1 MKNEKKPK
9 YYYLI
14 IFVGTVLVMGIY
26 LIMNYLDGTLQTN
39 QIWVY
44 ALIPFLFTGVY
55 WGGDVL
61 FRKLRNRK
69 AKVDYE
75 QLFLDAI
82 GQRMRES
89 NAFLV
94 EDFRRLQDSQRFQE
108 ALKTAYFISQNGEES
123 RISLDH
129 LERKFEKRTV
139 EYRAMQFVTA
149 FVREKLAEKSQ

>member
-1 MKNEKKPK
+1 
-9 YYYLI
+9 
-14 IFVGTVLVMGIY
+14 MGILLAMSY
-26 LIMNYLDGTLQTN
+26 MEGTLKTN

-44 ALIPFLFTGVY
+44 ALTPFLFTGIY
-55 WGGDVL
+55 WVGDVL
-61 FRKLRNRK
+61 LRKIRNRK

-82 GQRMRES
+82 GQRMRDS

-94 EDFRRLQDSQRFQE
+94 EDYRHLQESKRFQD
-108 ALKTAYFISQNGEES
+108 ALKTAYLISQSGEES

-129 LERKFEKRTV
+129 LEKKFEKRTV